1 MTLKKLIAKVL
12 HWWWLL
18 RRPMTLGVR
27 IMVVNNNQEILL
39 VRHSYVEGWYFPGG
53 GVERGETFDQAAKK
67 EVLEETG
74 IRANFLELKSL
85 HYNHNASPRDHVALY
100 LCREFERVQEFVP
113 NREIAEIG
121 FFPLKQLPD
130 GTTGATRRRL
140 AEIFENEPASAN
152 W

>member
-1 MTLKKLIAKVL
+1 M
-12 HWWWLL
+12 
-18 RRPMTLGVR
+18 
-27 IMVVNNNQEILL
+27 L

-74 IRANFLELKSL
+74 IRANSLELKSL